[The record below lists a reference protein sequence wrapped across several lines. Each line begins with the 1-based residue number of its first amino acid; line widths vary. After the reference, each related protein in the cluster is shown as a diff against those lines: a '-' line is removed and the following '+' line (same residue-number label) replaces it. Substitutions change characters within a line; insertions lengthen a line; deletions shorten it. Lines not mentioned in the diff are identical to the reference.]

1 MEQKAQKHSGFYAW
15 HVVNHTDAVVKRA
28 RVMGKNH
35 SACSAFRSDSSLVF
49 ALEVEPPEVEA
60 KAAPDVSRRWSDR
73 AAQAISAC
81 LSAKFGKTQV
91 WMESV

>member
-1 MEQKAQKHSGFYAW
+1 MEQKAQKHSGFRAW
-15 HVVNHTDAVVKRA
+15 RVVNHTDAVVKRA

-35 SACSAFRSDSSLVF
+35 SACSAFRSDSSFVF
-49 ALEVEPPEVEA
+49 ALEVEPHEA
-60 KAAPDVSRRWSDR
+60 EATATPDQSHRLSDR

-81 LSAKFGKTQV
+81 LSAKIGKTQV